1 MPLNNLVNK
10 ILQLSKILSLRLDG
24 KTDIAKN
31 LFKLVTRKG
40 LYGISK
46 MQLNS
51 FLFIIVPGPQHQKKK
66 RQIKFVHLR
75 QSRILIFSI
84 FLLFNE

>member
-10 ILQLSKILSLRLDG
+10 ILQLLSLRLDG

-31 LFKLVTRKG
+31 LFKLVTRKR

-51 FLFIIVPGPQHQKKK
+51 FLFIIVPEPQHQNK
-66 RQIKFVHLR
+66 RQIKFVYLR
-75 QSRILIFSI
+75 QSRILFFFI
-84 FLLFNE
+84 FLLFNG